1 MSDRNSGGKL
11 EKFFEGKGFYI
22 VLFLCAAVIGV
33 SAWMLASGNRT
44 MLKEAKEANNPRLD
58 NKKVETVIL
67 PPAKEEV
74 RPVLN
79 PQPPLPKEEPEKAA
93 ETMVEEP
100 AEKVAEEPAE
110 EAVETLQENTADS
123 NIYLWPMSG
132 EVERGHDTD
141 GLSYDM
147 TLQDWRAHEGIDI
160 LSPLGTTVT
169 AAHSGTVESVYT
181 DSLYGTCVRVSHGD
195 GTASIYANLADPCA
209 VSEGDVLQAGDVV
222 GAVGNTAIC
231 ESGQSSHLHFAIEVN
246 GESVDPTEYLPA

>member
-1 MSDRNSGGKL
+1 MSDKNSGGKL

-44 MLKEAKEANNPRLD
+44 MLKEAKEANSPRLD

-67 PPAKEEV
+67 PPAKEET
-74 RPVLN
+74 RPVIK
-79 PQPPLPKEEPEKAA
+79 PQPPLPAEEPEAA
-93 ETMVEEP
+93 EET
-100 AEKVAEEPAE
+100 AEESAE
-110 EAVETLQENTADS
+110 ETAEVWQNSEADS
-123 NIYLWPMSG
+123 NTYLWPMTG
-132 EVERGHDTD
+132 ELERGHDTEK
-141 GLSYDM
+141 LSYDM
-147 TLQDWRAHEGIDI
+147 TLQDWRTHEGIDI
-160 LSPLGTTVT
+160 LSPLGSTVA
-169 AAHSGTVESVYT
+169 AAHGGTVESVYT

-209 VSEGDVLQAGDVV
+209 VSEGDVLKAGDVV

-246 GESVDPTEYLPA
+246 GESVDPLQYLPA